1 MVVLK
6 KFHGKLIIAQYLKPD
21 EKVLCLFGEGCIYG
35 TDKLLQG
42 SLERSYLFKGF
53 GQKRKGPFLILIPQ
67 VIDRNNKTGSFVFNH
82 VADKPRRLENKLK
95 LSEVQ
100 ILEAFKNIV
109 VNQSEVEV
117 VGQFRY
123 MT

>member
-1 MVVLK
+1 MAVLK
-6 KFHGKLIIAQYLKPD
+6 TLHGKLINAQYLKPD

-42 SLERSYLFKGF
+42 SLERSYLFKRF

-95 LSEVQ
+95 L
-100 ILEAFKNIV
+100 
-109 VNQSEVEV
+109 
-117 VGQFRY
+117 
-123 MT
+123 